1 MDEALLRQ
9 IIRQLKFLNFWI
21 AFFGVITITT
31 LAITGLVLFKIATVA
46 NNSIKKLDS
55 FQQQTSKTLNVK
67 QQLCSDVNLSSLLN
81 SQTSFCK

>member
-21 AFFGVITITT
+21 AFFGVIIITT

-67 QQLCSDVNLSSLLN
+67 QQLCSDGNLSSLLN
-81 SQTSFCK
+81 SQTTFCK